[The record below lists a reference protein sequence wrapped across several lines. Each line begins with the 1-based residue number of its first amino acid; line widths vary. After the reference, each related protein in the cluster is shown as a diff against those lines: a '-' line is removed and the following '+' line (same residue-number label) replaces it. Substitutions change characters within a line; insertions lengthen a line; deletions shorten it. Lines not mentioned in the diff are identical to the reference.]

1 MQFEDNNIVYVFYF
15 IVNNTN
21 FEQKLIKIEN
31 NIRKCCNVFFLK
43 INIILKIGIK
53 YIKINIHIIL

>member
-53 YIKINIHIIL
+53 YINN

>member
-31 NIRKCCNVFFLK
+31 NIKKCCNKVIFKNKLYFK
-43 INIILKIGIK
+43 NQ
-53 YIKINIHIIL
+53 Y